1 MTIYICI
8 EAVLLVLL
16 FKKKPH
22 HIGYS
27 FISIGLLLISAFR
40 AESVGTD
47 VVNYIIEYNLHGI
60 ETWKES
66 FTNSEYTFAIYCKFL
81 NVLGLKERGFLIA
94 TAILFAMLLM
104 IALHVN
110 HCDKIL
116 TFSLFYFAGLYLQ
129 SFCII
134 RQSLAIVTALI
145 SYSSLEK
152 NYSIQMP
159 YNKGRF
165 QRFPIGFVIGMIIA
179 IGFHPTVIVLFALP
193 VMMLFYGQKRCRK
206 PSVFLRDGILCMSAA
221 LIILPVL
228 YPFILQHS
236 KEKYQVLYGGS
247 YVTGPFGN
255 WKSGIL
261 LVALYLIF
269 YIAYYN
275 NWKKLTEKENIIVG
289 SVIMLAFACSSLSI
303 INSTLGRTNLFFEGL
318 MVLMLG
324 KLLSH
329 RYTRIKSINFYV
341 ILVFSAFFILYLMRD
356 SIVVVPYKIWQ

>member
-27 FISIGLLLISAFR
+27 LISIGLLLISAFR

-94 TAILFAMLLM
+94 TAILFALLLM

-206 PSVFLRDGILCMSAA
+206 PSVF
-221 LIILPVL
+221 
-228 YPFILQHS
+228 
-236 KEKYQVLYGGS
+236 YGMG
-247 YVTGPFGN
+247 
-255 WKSGIL
+255 
-261 LVALYLIF
+261 
-269 YIAYYN
+269 
-275 NWKKLTEKENIIVG
+275 
-289 SVIMLAFACSSLSI
+289 
-303 INSTLGRTNLFFEGL
+303 
-318 MVLMLG
+318 
-324 KLLSH
+324 
-329 RYTRIKSINFYV
+329 FYV
-341 ILVFSAFFILYLMRD
+341 C
-356 SIVVVPYKIWQ
+356 Q

>member
-27 FISIGLLLISAFR
+27 LISIGLLLISAFR

-159 YNKGRF
+159 YNKLSKISYWLCDWNDYCD
-165 QRFPIGFVIGMIIA
+165 RFPSNRNCSLCASRHDAILWAETLQETLCFFTGWYFVYVSGFNNTARPLPIYSPTLQRKVPGSLRRQLCNRPIRELEKRHSLGCA
-179 IGFHPTVIVLFALP
+179 IPYL
-193 VMMLFYGQKRCRK
+193 
-206 PSVFLRDGILCMSAA
+206 
-221 LIILPVL
+221 L
-228 YPFILQHS
+228 YSLLQ
-236 KEKYQVLYGGS
+236 
-247 YVTGPFGN
+247 
-255 WKSGIL
+255 
-261 LVALYLIF
+261 
-269 YIAYYN
+269 
-275 NWKKLTEKENIIVG
+275 
-289 SVIMLAFACSSLSI
+289 
-303 INSTLGRTNLFFEGL
+303 
-318 MVLMLG
+318 
-324 KLLSH
+324 
-329 RYTRIKSINFYV
+329 
-341 ILVFSAFFILYLMRD
+341 
-356 SIVVVPYKIWQ
+356 

>member
-27 FISIGLLLISAFR
+27 LISIGLLLISAFR

-236 KEKYQVLYGGS
+236 KEKY
-247 YVTGPFGN
+247 
-255 WKSGIL
+255 
-261 LVALYLIF
+261 
-269 YIAYYN
+269 
-275 NWKKLTEKENIIVG
+275 
-289 SVIMLAFACSSLSI
+289 
-303 INSTLGRTNLFFEGL
+303 
-318 MVLMLG
+318 
-324 KLLSH
+324 
-329 RYTRIKSINFYV
+329 
-341 ILVFSAFFILYLMRD
+341 
-356 SIVVVPYKIWQ
+356 